1 MTFEEEV
8 AAALRHIGLDG
19 INNPSGEE
27 IAPHVAAA
35 IEAAIDRALSL
46 EGLHWSPDKALD
58 YANIGA
64 LAALRG
70 SDD

>member
-1 MTFEEEV
+1 MTFEEQV
-8 AAALRHIGLDG
+8 AEALRHIGLDG

-27 IAPHVAAA
+27 IAPHVVAA
-35 IEAAIDRALSL
+35 IEAAVIRTLSL
-46 EGLHWSPDKALD
+46 DGLHWSPDKALD

-70 SDD
+70 SE